1 MLSQKAESLISEL
14 SQLPVAEAEIVLLQ
28 AAESHRLLVGG
39 MFRKEDF
46 ESNYRHNISETDWT
60 WFLEQAYWKLRLLD
74 PISDTVCEQYD
85 ILTELYRCEEG
96 GEK

>member
-46 ESNYRHNISETDWT
+46 ESNYRHNIS
-60 WFLEQAYWKLRLLD
+60 
-74 PISDTVCEQYD
+74 
-85 ILTELYRCEEG
+85 G
-96 GEK
+96 GD